1 MRPYW
6 IRVRLN
12 PIFASL
18 EEEARSHRE
27 IEEKQT
33 QRRRPRKGE
42 GRDGHDAVI
51 SQGTLKPPETRRD
64 RKDSLLEPSEEAQP
78 Y

>member
-1 MRPYW
+1 MRLYW

-18 EEEARSHRE
+18 GEEARSHRE

-33 QRRRPRKGE
+33 QRRRPHKGG
-42 GRDGHDAVI
+42 GRDGRDAAI